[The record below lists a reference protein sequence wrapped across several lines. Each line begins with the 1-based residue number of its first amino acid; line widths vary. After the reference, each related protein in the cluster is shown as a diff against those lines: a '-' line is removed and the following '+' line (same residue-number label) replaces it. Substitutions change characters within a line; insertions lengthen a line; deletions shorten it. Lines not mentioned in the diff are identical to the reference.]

1 MTPKRMLTIAGV
13 WYLLEGAT
21 AFFTGIG
28 FDFMS
33 YGFGILGLS
42 LGILFLAARD
52 ELASKLRIVVFCDRF
67 PCDARRQPDR
77 VLRPMERTLHG
88 QRPRLCLSDHLADR
102 RRRFFHAGRDNTA
115 TRIRRLN

>member
-33 YGFGILGLS
+33 YGFGILCLS

-52 ELASKLRIVVFCDRF
+52 ELASKLRIVVFAIGFLATLGVSLIAYYAQWSGRF
-67 PCDARRQPDR
+67 MDSALGYVFPTIWLIVA
-77 VLRPMERTLHG
+77 VG
-88 QRPRLCLSDHLADR
+88 
-102 RRRFFHAGRDNTA
+102 FFIAGRDNTA
-115 TRIRRLN
+115 MRIRRLN